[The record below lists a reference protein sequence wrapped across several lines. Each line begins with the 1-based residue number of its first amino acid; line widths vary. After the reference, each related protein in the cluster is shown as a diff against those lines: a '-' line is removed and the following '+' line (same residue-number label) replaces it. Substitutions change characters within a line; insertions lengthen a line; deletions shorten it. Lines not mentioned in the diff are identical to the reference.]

1 MEAVGECERNKP
13 MAMVNFSEKEIR
25 FLNYMRVGRLATTDG
40 EAIHLVPICPVFD
53 GTVFYMATHA
63 KTRKVRNLRMNSQ
76 TTLLI
81 DQYSEDWMR
90 HVAVMMTGIVEI
102 IEKGPDFEKAK
113 ELLEAKYQQYNELF
127 SIRGGE
133 SVILCFTPT
142 KAVTWDYNA
151 GELNEPH

>member
-1 MEAVGECERNKP
+1 MEAVGECERSKP
-13 MAMVNFSEKEIR
+13 MAMVHFSEKAIR

-53 GTVFYMATHA
+53 GNVFYMATHA
-63 KTRKVRNLRMNSQ
+63 KTRKVRNLRKNNQ

-90 HVAVMMTGIVEI
+90 HAAVMMTGIVEI

-113 ELLEAKYQQYNELF
+113 ALLEAKYQQYNELF
-127 SIRGGE
+127 PIKEGE
-133 SVILCFTPT
+133 SVILCFQPA
-142 KAVTWDYNA
+142 KAVTWDYA
-151 GELNEPH
+151 VGQLNEPH

>member
-1 MEAVGECERNKP
+1 MT
-13 MAMVNFSEKEIR
+13 MVKFSEKEIR
-25 FLNYMRVGRLATTDG
+25 FLNYMRVGRLATREG
-40 EAIHLVPICPVFD
+40 EAVHLVPICPVFD

-63 KTRKVRNLRMNSQ
+63 NTRKVKNLRENNKA
-76 TTLLI
+76 TLLI

-90 HVAVMMTGIVEI
+90 HAAAMMTGTVDI
-102 IEKGPDFEKAK
+102 IERGSEFEKAK
-113 ELLEAKYQQYNELF
+113 ALLEAKYQQYNELF
-127 SIRGGE
+127 PMREGE